1 MSNIIITVHV
11 LLIDLLILLFLYK
24 IEIIYHEIELWS
36 FVCRDFEHIIII
48 YYVLYS

>member
-11 LLIDLLILLFLYK
+11 LLIDLLILLLLYK

-36 FVCRDFEHIIII
+36 FV
-48 YYVLYS
+48 